1 VEIDR
6 VSGTGA
12 DKPAFLRRQFS
23 PPTTRSQ
30 TVFDVL
36 FGVIA
41 PILCFAFDPIVFK
54 SADFGPPLFA
64 DFRGFAY
71 LTSGIEVLLLAVWL
85 LWGRGRHSPTHLLG
99 GMLAAGAVI
108 SGFIGLVLLPFSLMG
123 LFLGVGIF
131 GFVPFLTALVY
142 LRNARSAFQV
152 TAKPASGSSSPKR
165 NEEAISLSSLKWIGA
180 TLVGFILVVGPP
192 ASFAFAASIFVSQA
206 MNAVLSADELQANQA
221 IDEIQYLQIFAPP
234 DLNRIVNAYQQTN
247 ERSRKDELRRRYLK
261 LTGDD
266 LEEKLKVVVD

>member
-1 VEIDR
+1 MEIDR

-12 DKPAFLRRQFS
+12 NKSAFLRRQFS

-41 PILCFAFDPIVFK
+41 PILCFIFDPIVFK
-54 SADFGPPLFA
+54 SADFGPPLFP
-64 DFRGFAY
+64 DFQGFAY

-85 LWGRGRHSPTHLLG
+85 LWGRDRHPPTHLLG

-142 LRNARSAFQV
+142 LRNARSAFQL

-165 NEEAISLSSLKWIGA
+165 NEEATGLSSLKWIGA

-192 ASFAFAASIFVSQA
+192 ASLAFAASIFVSRA

-221 IDEIQYLQIFAPP
+221 INEIQYLQIFAPP